1 MAENGSNGRVT
12 LGRKLAQ
19 RALVLV
25 EPYVYSERTDPS
37 GEVVQ
42 PRGLHAV
49 GVRVNQAL
57 VEAGRTPPWV
67 LTPDECRAFWA
78 SREVGGPDN
87 NPYDYAHKD
96 PAIVD
101 FLAGF
106 WSPDVKKDDR
116 ILELGCNAGGN
127 LSRLRALGY
136 TNLAGVD
143 INPLALDTLR
153 REHPDLAAAADLTL
167 GPFEQ
172 ELPQMAA
179 GSADCVF
186 TMAVGIHIH
195 PASHL
200 VFREMARI
208 AKSHVCVLESE
219 VANGRYTFARNY
231 KRVFERL
238 GCRQVREERI
248 DRRSH
253 PEVSRDYD
261 GYVARLFRVAGR

>member
-1 MAENGSNGRVT
+1 MVENGNG
-12 LGRKLAQ
+12 GRPSLVRKVAQ
-19 RALVLV
+19 RVLVVV
-25 EPYVYSERTDPS
+25 EPYVYSERTDES
-37 GEVVQ
+37 GEVVR
-42 PRGLHAV
+42 PRGLRAL
-49 GVRVNQAL
+49 GLRVNQAL

-67 LTPDECRAFWA
+67 LSPEECRAFWA
-78 SREVGGPDN
+78 TREVGGPDN

-101 FLAGF
+101 FLHGF
-106 WSPDVKKDDR
+106 WQPDVATSDR
-116 ILELGCNAGGN
+116 VLELGCNAGGN
-127 LSRLRALGY
+127 LSRLRELGY
-136 TNLAGVD
+136 RNLAGID

-153 REHPDLAAAADLTL
+153 REHPDLAADAELTL
-167 GPFEQ
+167 GEFEQ
-172 ELPQMAA
+172 VLPTLPA

-195 PASHL
+195 PASHM

-208 AKSHVCVLESE
+208 AGRHVCVLESE

-231 KRVFERL
+231 KRIFERL
-238 GCRQVREERI
+238 GCTQIREERV

-261 GYVARLFRVAGR
+261 GYVARLFRVAAR

>member
-1 MAENGSNGRVT
+1 MAENGNG
-12 LGRKLAQ
+12 GRAALVRKVAQ
-19 RALVLV
+19 KALVLV
-25 EPYVYSERTDPS
+25 EPYVYADRTDGS
-37 GEVVQ
+37 GEVFE
-42 PRGLHAV
+42 PRGLHAL

-67 LTPDECRAFWA
+67 FSSEECRAFWA
-78 SREVGGPDN
+78 SREVGGADN

-101 FLAGF
+101 FLAAF
-106 WSPDVKKDDR
+106 WEPEVSKEES

-127 LSRLRALGY
+127 LARLRALGY
-136 TNLAGVD
+136 RKLAGVD
-143 INPLALDTLR
+143 INPKALDTLR
-153 REHPDLAAAADLTL
+153 REHPDLAADAELAL
-167 GPFEQ
+167 GPFEDV
-172 ELPQMAA
+172 LSGRAT

-195 PASHL
+195 PASRA

-208 AKSHVCVLESE
+208 AAKHVCVLESE

-231 KRVFERL
+231 RRVFERL
-238 GCRQVREERI
+238 GCAQVREERI

-261 GYVARLFRVAGR
+261 GYVARLFRVANR

>member
-1 MAENGSNGRVT
+1 MSENLNGGSPS
-12 LGRKLAQ
+12 LGRKVAQ
-19 RALVLV
+19 KALVLV
-25 EPYVYSERTDPS
+25 EPYVYSDRVDTA
-37 GEVVQ
+37 GEVVRL
-42 PRGLHAV
+42 RGLHAV
-49 GVRVNQAL
+49 GVRVNQAI

-96 PAIVD
+96 PGIVD

-106 WSPDVKKDDR
+106 WEPDVSKSDR

-127 LSRLRALGY
+127 LARLHALGY
-136 TNLAGVD
+136 EHLAGID

-153 REHPDLAAAADLTL
+153 REHPDLAASAELTL

-172 ELPQMAA
+172 VLPTLAA

-195 PASHL
+195 PASHM

-208 AKSHVCVLESE
+208 AGRYVCVLESE

-231 KRVFERL
+231 KRVFERF
-238 GCRQVREERI
+238 GCTQVREERI
-248 DRRSH
+248 DRRTH

-261 GYVARLFRVAGR
+261 GYVARLFRVPAR